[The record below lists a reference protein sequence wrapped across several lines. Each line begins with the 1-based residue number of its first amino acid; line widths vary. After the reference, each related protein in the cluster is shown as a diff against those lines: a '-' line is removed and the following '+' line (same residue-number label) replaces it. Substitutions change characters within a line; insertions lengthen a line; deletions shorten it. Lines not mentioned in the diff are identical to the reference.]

1 MSNSKDPHQHPF
13 SFYDEVS
20 GKYDYSRTRRKSEK
34 QDDHRGVYR
43 VYNELIDIIDY
54 IRKESG
60 FNTNA
65 PDSRYKKARDLVDEL
80 EDKINKTK
88 DSEENQTLI
97 SELKWVLFQK
107 FDYMEALYTLKRMR
121 F

>member
-1 MSNSKDPHQHPF
+1 MSNSKDPHQQPY

-20 GKYDYSRTRRKSEK
+20 GKYDYSRTRKKSEK
-34 QDDHRGVYR
+34 HDYRGVYR
-43 VYNELIDIIDY
+43 VYNELIDILDY

-65 PDSRYKKARDLVDEL
+65 PDSRYNKARELVDEL
-80 EDKINKTK
+80 EGKIDKTK
-88 DSEENQTLI
+88 DPEENQALI
-97 SELKWVLFQK
+97 GRLKWVLFQK
-107 FDYMEALYTLKRMR
+107 LDHMEAMQTLKRMR